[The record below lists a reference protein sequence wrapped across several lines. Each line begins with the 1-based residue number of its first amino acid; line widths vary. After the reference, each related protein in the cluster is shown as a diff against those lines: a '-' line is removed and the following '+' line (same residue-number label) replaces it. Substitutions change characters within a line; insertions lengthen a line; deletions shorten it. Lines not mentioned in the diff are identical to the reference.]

1 MTTTLL
7 HLNPRLSADERA
19 SLLLAEMTL
28 REKCFQITSIPPWG
42 YVSADGARAPGA
54 DENVL
59 RAPGFINNF
68 GVDDPASM
76 ATTVAALQRVAVG
89 ETRLGV
95 PLLIQAEALSG
106 FLSGG
111 HMVFPTPVGLAA
123 TFSPDLV
130 EAMTDVIRRQ
140 MRRVGVRHALSPNLD
155 LGLDPR
161 WGRVHETFGEDPY
174 LAAAM
179 GVAFIRGLQ
188 SDDLANGIIATG
200 KHFIGYGSPEGGINL
215 SAVEVGPRRL
225 RDLYA
230 FPFEAAIHL
239 AGLASVMNSYS
250 DVDGIPAALS
260 RAVLTD
266 LLRTT
271 LGFTGFVSAD
281 YGAIEQSFSR
291 QKAARTP
298 GEAGRLALH
307 AGLDTEFPAP
317 FGFGDTLVTEVEA
330 GRIDGSEVDLA
341 VHRVLAAKFRLG
353 LFENPY
359 PAESIDI
366 AAIADEGAETS
377 RELAH
382 RSVVLLENDGLLPLS
397 PGLSI
402 AVIGP
407 HAANLV
413 NQFATYSY
421 PAFRDMMV
429 HMSSG
434 GMGNMIGIDP
444 AMVEWTSEVFTSGSG
459 EDYVRDRLGTR
470 SLAEVIAE
478 RAAGVTVEPGCA
490 RTSDLGADHLERA
503 VAAAKTADVVVLAL
517 GGASLWFN
525 GERTEGE
532 GSDSADISLPAS
544 QCRLAEAVAATGTPL
559 AVVLTQGRA
568 YTLPPAVRSANAL
581 LVTTYAGPF
590 GTKATADVLFGD
602 VNPSGKLPYSVP
614 RSPGQVPFY
623 HHQRNGTGFRNP
635 LPPDVPQH
643 YLDAEATPLYGFG
656 RGDSYTQF
664 DLTDLTCGASMD
676 TGGSTQIS
684 ATLCNTGGRHGA
696 TVVQL
701 YASAQG
707 VGVTRPSQQ
716 LAGFAR
722 VELEAGSTAR
732 IEFELRAG
740 QFGYTAVGGDF
751 VVDPGTLRV
760 WLAFDSEHPVLA
772 ADIEVVGN
780 RRSLSSADRT
790 FACWPTVTHR
800 HG

>member
-1 MTTTLL
+1 MTRHP
-7 HLNPRLSADERA
+7 HLKPWLSADERA

-42 YVSADGARAPGA
+42 YVGADGNRSPDA
-54 DENVL
+54 DDNVR

-76 ATTVAALQRVAVG
+76 AATVAALQRVATG

-130 EAMTDVIRRQ
+130 EEMTDVIRRQ

-174 LAAAM
+174 LVAAM

-188 SDDLANGIIATG
+188 SADLADGIVATG

-230 FPFEAAIHL
+230 FPFEAAIQL

-250 DVDGIPAALS
+250 DVDGIPASMS

-271 LGFTGFVSAD
+271 LGFAGFVSAD
-281 YGAIEQSFSR
+281 YGAIEQAFSR

-317 FGFGDTLVTEVEA
+317 FGFGDTLVAEVEA
-330 GRIDGSEVDLA
+330 ERIDESEVDLA
-341 VHRVLAAKFRLG
+341 VRRVLTAKFRLG

-359 PAESIDI
+359 PAESIDV
-366 AAIADEGAETS
+366 AAVADEGADIS
-377 RELAH
+377 RELAR

-397 PGLSI
+397 PELSI
-402 AVIGP
+402 AVVGP
-407 HAANLV
+407 HAANVV

-444 AMVEWTSEVFTSGSG
+444 AMVEWTSGVFASGPG
-459 EDYVRDRLGTR
+459 EHYVRERLGAR
-470 SLAEVIAE
+470 SLGEVIAD
-478 RAAGVTVEPGCA
+478 RAMNVVVEPGCA
-490 RTSDLGADHLERA
+490 LTSELGADQLERA
-503 VAAAKTADVVVLAL
+503 VAAASAADVVVLAL

-525 GERTEGE
+525 GDRTEGE

-544 QCRLAEAVAATGTPL
+544 QTRLAEAIAATGTPL
-559 AVVLTQGRA
+559 VAVLTQGRA
-568 YTLPPAVRSANAL
+568 YVLPPAVSSANAL

-590 GTKATADVLFGD
+590 GPEAVAEVLCGE
-602 VNPSGKLPYSVP
+602 VNPSGKLPYSIP
-614 RSPGQVPFY
+614 RSAGQVPFY

-635 LPPDVPQH
+635 LPPDVPRH
-643 YLDAEATPLYGFG
+643 YLDTAATPLYGFG
-656 RGDSYTQF
+656 RGESYARF
-664 DLTDLTCGASMD
+664 ELTDLACDATMD
-676 TGGSTQIS
+676 TGGSSRIS
-684 ATLCNTGGRHGA
+684 ATLRNAGDRNGA
-696 TVVQL
+696 AVVQL

-707 VGVTRPSQQ
+707 VGVTRPAQQ
-716 LAGFAR
+716 LVGFTR
-722 VELEAGSTAR
+722 VELESGSTAR
-732 IEFELRAG
+732 IEFELKAS
-740 QFGYTAVGGDF
+740 QFGYTAAGGDF
-751 VVDPGTLRV
+751 VVDPGSLKV
-760 WLAFDSEHPVLA
+760 WLAFDSEHPLLV
-772 ADIEVVGN
+772 ADIEVVGDQ
-780 RRSLSSADRT
+780 RSLSSADRS
-790 FACWPTVTHR
+790 FACWPTVKTR
-800 HG
+800 QD